1 MPEDACDNRMQ
12 SFSHSDL
19 APNIDTFFKPSR
31 IYERQVLKRF
41 DCREVLTSLVMN
53 QKSNMTKTTIPSR
66 TKQSSGVTCEIRDI
80 EGDEKAESACPK
92 TRACQ
97 TN

>member
-1 MPEDACDNRMQ
+1 MQ

-19 APNIDTFFKPSR
+19 APNIDTFLWTIADIRKTSVETFWLQGGVDIFSHESKIKHDKDDNTFK
-31 IYERQVLKRF
+31 
-41 DCREVLTSLVMN
+41 N
-53 QKSNMTKTTIPSR
+53 QTIFR
-66 TKQSSGVTCEIRDI
+66 YEIRDI